1 MYAVVFK
8 NDILIGC
15 AHVTGIKTSTDML
28 KEGKGFFGALVG
40 SYKEDAKVLT
50 ACILISKM
58 IPDSEV
64 YLVDKGKEKLVS
76 KTYHFK
82 NGLRA
87 DNNQGG
93 NPTHHRYYTFPID
106 IHDIAVDMTYDELI
120 NASKN

>member
-1 MYAVVFK
+1 MYAVIFK
-8 NDILIGC
+8 NDNLIGC

-28 KEGKGFFGALVG
+28 KEGKGFFGSLVG

-50 ACILISKM
+50 ACILISRM

-64 YLVDKGKEKLVS
+64 YPADKGKVLIS

-82 NGLRA
+82 HGLRV

-93 NPTHHRYYTFPID
+93 NPTHHRYYTFPLSVL
-106 IHDIAVDMTYDELI
+106 DIAVDMTYDELI

>member
-15 AHVTGIKTSTDML
+15 AHVTDIKTSVDLL

-40 SYKEDAKVLT
+40 SYKEDAKALT
-50 ACILISKM
+50 ACSLISKM

-64 YLVDKGKEKLVS
+64 YLVDKGKEKLIS
-76 KTYHFK
+76 KTYHFE
-82 NGLRA
+82 NGWHV

-93 NPTHHRYYTFPID
+93 NPTHHRYYTFPLSVL
-106 IHDIAVDMTYDELI
+106 DIAVDMTYDELV